1 MNKDVVNS
9 PRSRPERYKKGEAL
23 LNKIHGAHTG
33 EAIVSALDDVCPDLA
48 SMTIEWGFGEIVS
61 RSGIDLKTRQ
71 LVTVASCVTLGHAQ
85 PQLRAHIEGA
95 LNVGAT
101 KEEIVEVI
109 LQVALYAGFASATN
123 AMLLAK
129 DVFALHSPVN
139 REP

>member
-1 MNKDVVNS
+1 MDQKIVNNPAS
-9 PRSRPERYKKGEAL
+9 RSEQYKKGEAL

-33 EAIVSALDDVCPDLA
+33 EAIVSALDDVCPALA

-109 LQVALYAGFASATN
+109 LQVALYAGFAAATN

-129 DVFALHSPVN
+129 DVFASYPSLDH
-139 REP
+139 

>member
-1 MNKDVVNS
+1 MNKIIANNPENQS
-9 PRSRPERYKKGEAL
+9 ERYKKGEAF

-33 EAIVSALDDVCPDLA
+33 EAIVSALEDVCPDLA

-61 RSGIDLKTRQ
+61 RPGIDLKTRQ

-109 LQVALYAGFASATN
+109 LQVALYAGFAAATN

-129 DVFALHSPVN
+129 DVFASYPALN
-139 REP
+139 Q

>member
-1 MNKDVVNS
+1 MNQKVVNS
-9 PRSRPERYKKGEAL
+9 PGSRSKRYKKGEAL

-61 RSGIDLKTRQ
+61 RPGIDLKTRQ

-101 KEEIVEVI
+101 KEEIVEA
-109 LQVALYAGFASATN
+109 LSVAVAVNAGAALIFSSRVMDAFN
-123 AMLLAK
+123 AKTSL
-129 DVFALHSPVN
+129 
-139 REP
+139 

>member
-1 MNKDVVNS
+1 MNQKVVNKPS
-9 PRSRPERYKKGEAL
+9 SRSERYRKGEIL

-61 RSGIDLKTRQ
+61 RPGIDLRTRQ
-71 LVTVASCVTLGHAQ
+71 LVTVASCVTLGYAQ

-109 LQVALYAGFASATN
+109 LQVALYAGFAAATN

-129 DVFALHSPVN
+129 DVFASYAASHH
-139 REP
+139 

>member
-1 MNKDVVNS
+1 MNQKVVNNS
-9 PRSRPERYKKGEAL
+9 ENPSERYKKGEAL

-48 SMTIEWGFGEIVS
+48 NMTIEWGFGEIVS

-71 LVTVASCVTLGHAQ
+71 LVTIASCVTLGHAQ

-109 LQVALYAGFASATN
+109 LQVALYAGFAAATN

-129 DVFALHSPVN
+129 DVFASYPALDH
-139 REP
+139 